1 MNLIP
6 KSTTPPTL
14 AEGIVDK
21 MIDDLLGQLK
31 DRCNVHIRNF
41 VSLWDES
48 LTPDAILANM
58 AERAQKIIG
67 CAGENKDHI
76 ERVSIIL
83 GVDLEELLPAKYWQ
97 PRRAFIPGPN
107 GTMTLAPPADGY
119 DAWGRLVP
127 VPEPIIEDSPE
138 PVEDPS

>member
-21 MIDDLLGQLK
+21 MIDDMNDELTRRVQ
-31 DRCNVHIRNF
+31 VHKRNF
-41 VSLWDES
+41 TSFWDES
-48 LTPDAILANM
+48 VTPDELLVTMGNRAQLILAS
-58 AERAQKIIG
+58 
-67 CAGENKDHI
+67 AGENIDHI
-76 ERVSIIL
+76 GRLAAIA
-83 GVDLEELLPAKYWQ
+83 GVELDELLPPSMWQ

-119 DAWGRLVP
+119 DAWGRLIP
-127 VPEPIIEDSPE
+127 VPEPEPEPE
-138 PVEDPS
+138 PVEE